1 MCFHYKQSKDAQ
13 TLQNRFKGRQLPAMG
28 IKPTVYNGFQ
38 YPAAPVIANNNKESI
53 QLYNWGLI
61 PLWAQDN
68 SIRQYTLNAKIET
81 LYEKPAFKNCVNNR
95 CLIIADSFTEWQ
107 WQDAKGKYKKKFEI
121 TRPHHQIFCFA
132 GLWSEWVD
140 KQTGELINTY
150 TLVTTEANPLMAEIH
165 NSKKRMPVILTAQN
179 EADWLA
185 GANEKEFAK
194 CGVELIATTEEQ
206 EGSQF
211 SLF

>member
-13 TLQNRFKGRQLPAMG
+13 TLQNRFNIKRVPAGG
-28 IKPTVYNGFQ
+28 IKPMVYSGFQ
-38 YPAAPVIANNNKESI
+38 YPVAPVITHNNKESI

-61 PLWAQDN
+61 PEWSKDKG
-68 SIRQYTLNAKIET
+68 IRQYTLNARIET
-81 LYEKPAFKNCVNNR
+81 LHEKPAFKNVVNKR
-95 CLIIADSFTEWQ
+95 CLILADGFTEWQ
-107 WQDAKGKYKKKFEI
+107 WQDSKGKNKKKFEI
-121 TRPHHQIFCFA
+121 VRPHNEVFAFA

-165 NSKKRMPVILTAQN
+165 NSKKRMPVILTPQN
-179 EADWLA
+179 ETEWLA
-185 GANEKEFAK
+185 GTNEKEFAE
-194 CGVELIATTEEQ
+194 CNVELVATPED
-206 EGSQF
+206 EGDGQI